1 MAFVSVSSV
10 IFYAQDGSTAKW
22 TPAIQP
28 NVNIGY
34 ESNYAGIISHQALGG
49 ETYTVEKYS
58 KRYAWDLEWSFL
70 TEAERTNAE
79 TIIDYADGRL
89 NWFQWTPDGGTTKYS
104 VYFEQDNFQFQEIAH
119 KTFSLKVRMIEK
131 L

>member
-10 IFYAQDGSTAKW
+10 IFYQENGSTALW
-22 TPAIQP
+22 TPAVQP
-28 NVNIGY
+28 NINIGY
-34 ESNYAGIISHQALGG
+34 ESNYAGIISNQAFGG
-49 ETYTVEKYS
+49 ETYTVEKYG

-79 TIIDYADGRL
+79 ALIDYADGKL

-104 VYFEQDNFQFQEIAH
+104 VYFEQDNFQFQEVA
-119 KTFSLKVRMIEK
+119 FRAFPLKVRMIEK

>member
-10 IFYAQDGSTAKW
+10 IFYEDDGSSVLW

-28 NVNIGY
+28 NINIGY
-34 ESNYAGIISHQALGG
+34 ESNYEGIISNQAFGG
-49 ETYTVEKYS
+49 EKYTVEKYG
-58 KRYAWDLEWSFL
+58 KRYAWNLEWSFL

-79 TIIDYADGRL
+79 ALVDYADGRL
-89 NWFQWTPDGGTTKYS
+89 NWFQWTPDGGSTKYS
-104 VYFEQDNFQFQEIAH
+104 VYFEQDSFQFQEVAYRA
-119 KTFSLKVRMIEK
+119 FSVSFRMIEK